1 VQWHKDFKALRED
14 HFATRLP
21 RLEKSHTHMSKT
33 RHTKRTQLVATVRFT
48 IHAFFS
54 FSDWKESNVTVWGA
68 VRKNIISDRFS
79 TKTAISVDI

>member
-1 VQWHKDFKALRED
+1 
-14 HFATRLP
+14 
-21 RLEKSHTHMSKT
+21 M
-33 RHTKRTQLVATVRFT
+33 VATVRFT

-54 FSDWKESNVTVWGA
+54 FSDWKESNVTVWGV